1 MSVGQCRT
9 CVGVSECRS
18 VGVSERR
25 SVGASKRRSVLEVIE
40 RIDVF
45 PCQLG
50 KSSTCLFGTA

>member
-1 MSVGQCRT
+1 MFSCT
-9 CVGVSECRS
+9 
-18 VGVSERR
+18 

-50 KSSTCLFGTA
+50 KSSTSSVRHKFSGTGSVDSNLLSH